1 MNLYSI
7 ILPLIGYFL
16 VEMFSFIC
24 FKNDFSQVYW
34 LELCVKHIKW
44 ALILPILSKIKFV
57 AKLNLACSLSGWF
70 ALSLFWD
77 LGLSLNFSF
86 IFFQTL
92 IEISHAGKKK
102 KKKVLII
109 LLEMYMELSIWYYY
123 LVESCIDHIMAW
135 VGRNFKDDIVPT
147 PLLCFEGYKALEQT
161 TQRDQE
167 IMFSWML
174 YCVTYCRELALAW
187 ELD

>member
-77 LGLSLNFSF
+77 LALISVSFSF
-86 IFFQTL
+86 KLLLKF
-92 IEISHAGKKK
+92 HMRGKKK
-102 KKKVLII
+102 KKKGVDYFIRNVHGVINMI
-109 LLEMYMELSIWYYY
+109 LLFSRIMYRSHNGLGWKR
-123 LVESCIDHIMAW
+123 L
-135 VGRNFKDDIVPT
+135 
-147 PLLCFEGYKALEQT
+147 
-161 TQRDQE
+161 
-167 IMFSWML
+167 
-174 YCVTYCRELALAW
+174 
-187 ELD
+187 